1 MKKKSNKSEV
11 IILRV
16 TPEEKDLIKRKAKQY
31 PSISSYILDAA
42 TGYDAKYSIALVDS
56 LEQWSKQISDWKLFY
71 QNLGTNINQLAKY
84 ENELALVGVHNEK
97 LLEENNRIILKCKE
111 FLLEVVKFQN
121 TLLSKVK
128 KQRF

>member
-97 LLEENNRIILKCKE
+97 MLEENNRIILKCKE